1 MAFFISIGGFSGLA
15 NITGIYLTSII
26 LGAISLFI
34 LTILA
39 ITSLKYCI
47 KKLGKYWKPLHRMA
61 YIAGIL
67 ILIHATIMGS
77 DMLTLFNISSWGL
90 MILFIMETIRC
101 WKYLK
106 IRKTQTQN
114 IDLK

>member
-1 MAFFISIGGFSGLA
+1 
-15 NITGIYLTSII
+15 
-26 LGAISLFI
+26 
-34 LTILA
+34 
-39 ITSLKYCI
+39 
-47 KKLGKYWKPLHRMA
+47 MA